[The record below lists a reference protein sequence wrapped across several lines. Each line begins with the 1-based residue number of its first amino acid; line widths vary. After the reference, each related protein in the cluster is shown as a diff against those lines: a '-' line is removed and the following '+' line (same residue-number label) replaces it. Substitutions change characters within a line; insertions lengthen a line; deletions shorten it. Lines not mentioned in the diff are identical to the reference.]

1 MVYKITN
8 NILALKFLTSWLFSW
23 HFFSK
28 IAALAQAVHIS
39 ISGGV
44 ERVRQGVLVVF
55 FHVIVVLARFSAGAC
70 PLKKQQTKRKIN
82 NKFGSN

>member
-8 NILALKFLTSWLFSW
+8 DILALKFLTSWLFSW

-44 ERVRQGVLVVF
+44 ERVRQGILVVF
-55 FHVIVVLARFSAGAC
+55 FHVIVVLAIFSAGAG
-70 PLKKQQTKRKIN
+70 PLKKRKTTNKTKD
-82 NKFGSN
+82 